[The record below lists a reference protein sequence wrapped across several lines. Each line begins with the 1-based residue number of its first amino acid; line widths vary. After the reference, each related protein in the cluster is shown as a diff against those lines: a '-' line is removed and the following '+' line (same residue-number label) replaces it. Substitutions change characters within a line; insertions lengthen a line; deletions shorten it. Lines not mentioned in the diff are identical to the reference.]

1 MKKKKK
7 KKFSDKDIGEEVDN
21 YKKDGYKS
29 GSIFLNNNMSRNE
42 KRRYTSNVGYSFMK
56 KKKLKISEEEKDKE
70 SNKDLSPIIEGNEM
84 GESSEINTRK
94 RRGRK
99 YTALPHRKE
108 HFEASVKNLL
118 REEAKKNE
126 FIQFIEKS
134 KEDNQKINKHLF
146 ILYSIYIFCANE
158 FIEINYKFYKTLIN
172 YFINYDR
179 FCKLNFLKIA
189 LNDIKKNILDKI
201 IFINKNSF
209 LNNIFDNIK
218 LNPTLLEDNFALK
231 NFIENN
237 ENFLNEIEKENK
249 DKNISKKLT

>member
-1 MKKKKK
+1 
-7 KKFSDKDIGEEVDN
+7 
-21 YKKDGYKS
+21 
-29 GSIFLNNNMSRNE
+29 MSRNE

-134 KEDNQKINKHLF
+134 KEDK
-146 ILYSIYIFCANE
+146 
-158 FIEINYKFYKTLIN
+158 
-172 YFINYDR
+172 
-179 FCKLNFLKIA
+179 
-189 LNDIKKNILDKI
+189 
-201 IFINKNSF
+201 
-209 LNNIFDNIK
+209 
-218 LNPTLLEDNFALK
+218 
-231 NFIENN
+231 
-237 ENFLNEIEKENK
+237 
-249 DKNISKKLT
+249 